1 MRTRIV
7 RPPRLWRR
15 HAAPLVVSLAF
26 ATGFLLLR
34 LAYRVIFASWP
45 ESLDEWADLLAA
57 VFRSSAPF
65 MAIIVAFGALN
76 TIFDVQQA
84 LSRWG
89 GRGPLH
95 NLRTALVISLSTFPA
110 LRESVR
116 LVRDS
121 RRMRGDCS
129 PGSLVMPVLERAVER
144 GLTLGSAMEQ
154 RGFGARDFDHG
165 MCDAPVSSRDL
176 RIGFGPASQP
186 TWVLDVGDLVIEH
199 GSCVLLTGP
208 TGSGKTALLRSLSG
222 RLQHSAGGW
231 QHGVLE
237 IGGLDRRG
245 AVPSESAGFV
255 SFVEQNVR
263 DGFVA
268 STVFDEI
275 AFSLRMLGKSESSID
290 AAVED
295 ISSRVGVSELLTR
308 ETGALSAGE
317 ASLVALA
324 AALVTQPSLLLLDE
338 PIADLD
344 EAASARVLELL
355 ARLRASTGITMVIAE
370 HRWEPLREIA
380 DRRLDLGVE
389 AAAETLIAARPVF
402 GAAPR
407 PALGSDPGAPGRR
420 ITPLVA
426 PNGAGKT
433 TWLRSFASSHFR
445 NVRLVPE
452 DPSLLFSRESVAGE
466 CAHNDR
472 LARVASGTT
481 QTLALR
487 LVASIP
493 MDAHPRDLSTGQRL
507 ALACALQVAVQPD
520 LLLLDE
526 PTRGLDSPA
535 RAELAR
541 MLEELASTGTAIIFA
556 THDRE
561 FAKRFSASAV
571 SS

>member
-1 MRTRIV
+1 
-7 RPPRLWRR
+7 
-15 HAAPLVVSLAF
+15 VVSVLF
-26 ATGFLLLR
+26 AAGFLFLR

-45 ESLDEWADLLAA
+45 ESLDEWAGLLAA

-76 TIFDVQQA
+76 TIFDVRQA

-89 GRGPLH
+89 GRGPLR
-95 NLRTALVISLSTFPA
+95 NLRTALVISLSSFPA

-121 RRMRGDCS
+121 RRMRGDRS

-144 GLTLGSAMEQ
+144 GLALGSAMEQ

-165 MCDAPVSSRDL
+165 MCDAPVSARDL
-176 RIGFGPASQP
+176 RIGFGHVSQP
-186 TWVLDVGDLVIEH
+186 TWMLDVGNLVIEH

-208 TGSGKTALLRSLSG
+208 TGSGKTAFLRSLSG

-231 QHGVLE
+231 QQGVLE
-237 IGGLDRRG
+237 VGGLDRRG
-245 AVPSESAGFV
+245 AVPSDSSAFV

-290 AAVED
+290 AAVVD

-344 EAASARVLELL
+344 ENATARVIELL
-355 ARLRASTGITMVIAE
+355 ARLRESTGITMVIAE
-370 HRWEPLREIA
+370 HRWEPLREFA

-389 AAAETLIAARPVF
+389 AAPETRIE
-402 GAAPR
+402 
-407 PALGSDPGAPGRR
+407 PGAGFGSALDSALDAAVRR

-433 TWLRSFASSHFR
+433 TWLRSFASSHAR

-472 LARVASGTT
+472 LARVAPGTT
-481 QTLALR
+481 RTLALR

-541 MLEELASTGTAIIFA
+541 MLDELASTGTAVIFA

-561 FAKRFSASAV
+561 FAKRFSALVVPS
-571 SS
+571 

>member
-1 MRTRIV
+1 M
-7 RPPRLWRR
+7 
-15 HAAPLVVSLAF
+15 AF
-26 ATGFLLLR
+26 AAGFLMLR
-34 LAYRVIFASWP
+34 LAYRVVFGGWP
-45 ESLDEWADLLAA
+45 ESLDGWAGLIAA
-57 VFRSSAPF
+57 VFRASAPF

-76 TIFDVQQA
+76 TIFDLQQA

-89 GRGPLH
+89 GRGPLR
-95 NLRTALVISLSTFPA
+95 NLRTALVISLSSFPA

-121 RRMRGDCS
+121 RRMRGDRS
-129 PGSLVMPVLERAVER
+129 AGSLVMPVLERAVER

-154 RGFGARDFDHG
+154 RGFGARDFDFG
-165 MCDAPVSSRDL
+165 MCDAPVSARDL
-176 RIGFGPASQP
+176 RIGFGPVSQP
-186 TWVLDVGDLVIEH
+186 TWVLEVGNLVIEH

-231 QHGVLE
+231 QQGVLE
-237 IGGLDRRG
+237 VGGLDRRVQ
-245 AVPSESAGFV
+245 VPSESAAFV

-290 AAVED
+290 AAVVG

-308 ETGALSAGE
+308 ETGELSAGE

-338 PIADLD
+338 PVADLD
-344 EAASARVLELL
+344 ENAATRVIELL
-355 ARLRASTGITMVIAE
+355 AQLRESTGITMVIAE
-370 HRWEPLREIA
+370 HRWEPLREFA

-389 AAAETLIAARPVF
+389 AAPETRIEPGAGF
-402 GAAPR
+402 GSAPG
-407 PALGSDPGAPGRR
+407 PALGSALGSAGRR

-433 TWLRSFASSHFR
+433 TWLRSFASSHAR

-472 LARVASGTT
+472 LARVAPGTT
-481 QTLALR
+481 RTLALR

-541 MLEELASTGTAIIFA
+541 MLDELASTGTAVIFA

-561 FAKRFSASAV
+561 FAKRFSALVVPS
-571 SS
+571 

>member
-1 MRTRIV
+1 M
-7 RPPRLWRR
+7 
-15 HAAPLVVSLAF
+15 
-26 ATGFLLLR
+26 
-34 LAYRVIFASWP
+34 
-45 ESLDEWADLLAA
+45 
-57 VFRSSAPF
+57 
-65 MAIIVAFGALN
+65 
-76 TIFDVQQA
+76 
-84 LSRWG
+84 
-89 GRGPLH
+89 
-95 NLRTALVISLSTFPA
+95 
-110 LRESVR
+110 
-116 LVRDS
+116 
-121 RRMRGDCS
+121 
-129 PGSLVMPVLERAVER
+129 
-144 GLTLGSAMEQ
+144 
-154 RGFGARDFDHG
+154 
-165 MCDAPVSSRDL
+165 
-176 RIGFGPASQP
+176 
-186 TWVLDVGDLVIEH
+186 
-199 GSCVLLTGP
+199 
-208 TGSGKTALLRSLSG
+208 
-222 RLQHSAGGW
+222 
-231 QHGVLE
+231 
-237 IGGLDRRG
+237 
-245 AVPSESAGFV
+245 

-344 EAASARVLELL
+344 EDAAARVIELL
-355 ARLRASTGITMVIAE
+355 ARLRESTGITMVIAE
-370 HRWEPLREIA
+370 HRWEPLRKFA

-389 AAAETLIAARPVF
+389 AAPETRIE
-402 GAAPR
+402 
-407 PALGSDPGAPGRR
+407 PGAGFGSAPGSPGRR

-433 TWLRSFASSHFR
+433 TWLRSFASSHAR

-472 LARVASGTT
+472 LARVAPGTT
-481 QTLALR
+481 RTLALR

-541 MLEELASTGTAIIFA
+541 MLDELASTGTAVIFA